1 MTFGEKIKKLR
12 TENGLT
18 QEQLA
23 DKLYVTRT
31 AVSKWETGRGLPA
44 IDTLK
49 EMAELFG
56 VSLDSLISDEDV
68 QSKKLADEQRARTFY
83 VIAIIFLALTVG
95 FTLAAYFAANKYF
108 AIGSCA
114 ATAGYVVFAFLSRP
128 KYRRAEAKKII
139 VPYIISRLVI
149 LAIMCGV
156 IVYTLV
162 TL

>member
-83 VIAIIFLALTVG
+83 VIA
-95 FTLAAYFAANKYF
+95 K
-108 AIGSCA
+108 S
-114 ATAGYVVFAFLSRP
+114 
-128 KYRRAEAKKII
+128 
-139 VPYIISRLVI
+139 
-149 LAIMCGV
+149 
-156 IVYTLV
+156 
-162 TL
+162 